1 MAQTLEET
9 TINAIA
15 LIKNMEATPSDLAFI
30 FLMSEFIDAI
40 GQDTFKAGLRRMEQR
55 WQVAQGEYARG
66 EV

>member
-9 TINAIA
+9 TMNAMA
-15 LIKNMEATPSDLAFI
+15 MIKKMEATPSDLALI
-30 FLMSEFIDAI
+30 FLMSEFIDTI
-40 GQDTFKAGLRRMEQR
+40 GQDTFKAGLRRLEQR